1 MNEFL
6 QGLSNSMMLMIK
18 YNQYNKTDQIKLI
31 SILVNKN
38 SSVIV
43 FLSAK
48 TGQIKLQARKSKS
61 ENKRDS

>member
-1 MNEFL
+1 
-6 QGLSNSMMLMIK
+6 MMLMIK